1 MGWFYVRLHQL
12 EKIAEKVQICRNCKL
27 CETRINAVPGKGN
40 FDADVIF
47 VGEAPGRSEDARG
60 EPFVGAAGKR
70 LDSILEDTGINRN
83 DVYITN
89 IVKCRPPNNRIPS
102 KEEEMACINFIT
114 QEIEIVNPKI
124 ICVMG
129 NTAYSTLLGGKE
141 ITKNHGKIIEKDGK
155 VFFVTFHPAAT
166 IYNQKLIGEIRNDFK
181 KLAKFLKDKNEIKQF
196 EARRCDFCMAK
207 TKHEIVVMPKI
218 ITRKRRWLFKCTE
231 CNHERWLQPYRT
243 VAESLY

>member
-1 MGWFYVRLHQL
+1 MHKL
-12 EKIAEKVQICRNCKL
+12 ESIAEDVRECQKCEL

-47 VGEAPGRSEDARG
+47 VGEAPGRNEDIHG

-70 LDSILEDTGINRN
+70 LDMILEDTGIDRK

-89 IVKCRPPNNRIPS
+89 IVKCRPPKNRVPS
-102 KEEEMACINFIT
+102 KKEEESCNDFIK
-114 QEIEIVNPKI
+114 QEIEIINPKI

-129 NTAYSTLLGGKE
+129 NTAYGTLLDGKE
-141 ITKNHGKIIEKDGK
+141 ITKNHGKIVEKDGRK
-155 VFFVTFHPAAT
+155 FFVTFHPAAT
-166 IYNQKLIGEIRNDFK
+166 IYNQKLVEELKEDFR
-181 KLAKFLKDKNEIKQF
+181 KLAKFLETKDEPKQY
-196 EARRCDFCMAK
+196 EERRCDYCMAK
-207 TKHEIVVMPKI
+207 TKHEVVVMPKVV
-218 ITRKRRWLFKCTE
+218 TRKRRWLFKCTE